1 MQNYFPETRQGRP
14 VSMKASEGERGWREG
29 MRGKGV
35 TGSIG
40 WIKRWGQR
48 SGVACG
54 RGRVRTGL
62 LWRRRTTPTCM
73 LKHGADPLRWPSAA
87 ILSRHQRAL
96 VRVSGILSRGAS
108 TSAPSWRNFTPSVSS
123 LWFADL
129 PNYLPLLDLPFFWGG
144 VGGGFPR
151 SDTHKHSL
159 RYTIQTEATGVK
171 IPFDGHSNVYFS
183 TPSLFVKLL

>member
-1 MQNYFPETRQGRP
+1 MQNYFPEKRQGRP

-40 WIKRWGQR
+40 WIIRWGQR
-48 SGVACG
+48 SRVACG

-62 LWRRRTTPTCM
+62 LWRWRTTHTCM
-73 LKHGADPLRWPSAA
+73 LKHGGGSPQVTQC
-87 ILSRHQRAL
+87 RHF
-96 VRVSGILSRGAS
+96 V
-108 TSAPSWRNFTPSVSS
+108 TPSESS
-123 LWFADL
+123 GEGLRYHLTRCIYIGSILTQLHTFGLITVVCRPAQLFAFIRL
-129 PNYLPLLDLPFFWGG
+129 AFFW
-144 VGGGFPR
+144 GGGFPR